1 MSVGSVRDKAALW
14 RDRLGRQSRSG
25 LPVGRFCLDEGVS
38 VPSFYAWR
46 KKLALAGPTSG
57 STPKSMPK
65 LARRRAAPARVFQPV
80 LVATARPALS
90 IRLPGG
96 VELEVPAENLD
107 LIRVV
112 IGELTRANQTAAAGG
127 VPC

>member
-1 MSVGSVRDKAALW
+1 MTVGSGREKAALW
-14 RDRLGRQSRSG
+14 RDRFRRQSRSR

-46 KKLALAGPTSG
+46 KKLALARPTSR
-57 STPKSMPK
+57 SMRKP
-65 LARRRAAPARVFQPV
+65 ACENAPPARAFQPV
-80 LVATARPALS
+80 LVAAARPALS

-96 VELEVPAENLD
+96 VELQVPAENLD
-107 LIRVV
+107 VIRVV
-112 IGELTRANQTAAAGG
+112 IGELARATAGG

>member
-1 MSVGSVRDKAALW
+1 MTVGSGREKAALW
-14 RDRLGRQSRSG
+14 RDRFRRQSRSG
-25 LPVGRFCLDEGVS
+25 LPVARFCSEEGVS

-46 KKLALAGPTSG
+46 KKMASPGPTSR
-57 STPKSMPK
+57 STPKP
-65 LARRRAAPARVFQPV
+65 ACQRAAPARVFQS
-80 LVATARPALS
+80 LTVAAARPALS

-96 VELEVPAENLD
+96 VELQVPAENLD

-112 IGELTRANQTAAAGG
+112 IGELARVTAGG